1 VESIIAPTF
10 IPVRLHVKEQPGA
23 MQRFGVQWTPTVLLL
38 DGEGAERHRIE
49 GFLPAPDFTAQLLLG
64 LGHAAFAAQ
73 DWKEAQ
79 RRFAEVVEKFPET
92 ESAAEAQYWKGVARY
107 KATND
112 PSALADTAT
121 AFARRYSNTSWAKK
135 ASVWAK
141 AS

>member
-1 VESIIAPTF
+1 
-10 IPVRLHVKEQPGA
+10 

-49 GFLPAPDFTAQLLLG
+49 GFLPAPDFAAQLLLG

-73 DWKEAQ
+73 DWKEAE

-92 ESAAEAQYWKGVARY
+92 ESAAEAQYWKGVSRY
-107 KATND
+107 KASND
-112 PSALADTAT
+112 PSALTDTAA
-121 AFARRYSNTSWAKK
+121 AFSRRYGDTSWAKK